1 MTARPCQNPA
11 CRATVDGS
19 DRRLYCGK
27 RCQQAHR
34 NARRISAEAKA
45 PRTCARAS
53 CGKTFPGYHRHQVYC
68 SDTCRLTALSE
79 RRLAPNTP
87 RHQLVRQL
95 SEEATAMLERVR
107 AFLRDHGPRDTAA
120 LAALVGR
127 PTQSVVR
134 VLNAAVAQG
143 HIVRRGLEWSLPAET
158 TTATTAPKVGV
169 TVEDRP
175 DRGVLLLTR
184 HRPGHPPF
192 TVCLSRPA
200 RPEQIAATR
209 TRLESM

>member
-1 MTARPCQNPA
+1 MSRPCQNPT
-11 CRATVDGS
+11 CRAAVEGS

-34 NARRISAEAKA
+34 NARRPSSRVTRPDRK
-45 PRTCARAS
+45 CARAA
-53 CGKTFPGYHRHQVYC
+53 CGQTFEPMAWHQHYC
-68 SDTCRLTALSE
+68 RSECRLAALAE

-95 SEEATAMLERVR
+95 SEEAAAMLERIHT
-107 AFLRDHGPRDTAA
+107 FLRDHGPRDTTAI
-120 LAALVGR
+120 AALVGR

-158 TTATTAPKVGV
+158 TTATSAPRNGV
-169 TVEDRP
+169 TIEDRLE
-175 DRGVLLLTR
+175 RGVLLLTR
-184 HRPGHPPF
+184 HRPGMPSY
-192 TVCLSRPA
+192 TVCLSRQA
-200 RPEQIAATR
+200 TPEQIAATR

>member
-1 MTARPCQNPA
+1 MSRPCQNPT
-11 CRATVDGS
+11 CRAAVEGS

-34 NARRISAEAKA
+34 NARRPSSRVTR
-45 PRTCARAS
+45 PDRVCARCS
-53 CGKTFPGYHRHQVYC
+53 KTYAPTSWHQSYC

-95 SEEATAMLERVR
+95 SEEAAAMLERVR
-107 AFLRDHGPRDTAA
+107 AEIRTRGPLESPAI
-120 LAALVGR
+120 AALVGR

-134 VLNAAVAQG
+134 VLNAAVLQG

-158 TTATTAPKVGV
+158 TTATGAPMSGV
-169 TVEDRP
+169 TVEDMP
-175 DRGVLLLTR
+175 NRGVLLMTR
-184 HRPGHPPF
+184 HRPGQHPF
-192 TVCLSRPA
+192 SVCLSRQA
-200 RPEQIAATR
+200 TPEQIAATR

>member
-1 MTARPCQNPA
+1 MTRPE
-11 CRATVDGS
+11 RA
-19 DRRLYCGK
+19 
-27 RCQQAHR
+27 
-34 NARRISAEAKA
+34 
-45 PRTCARAS
+45 CARAA
-53 CGKTFPGYHRHQVYC
+53 CGKTFRPATKNQSYC
-68 SDTCRLTALSE
+68 KSECCHLAHAE
-79 RRLAPNTP
+79 RRLAPRAP

-95 SEEATAMLERVR
+95 SEEAAAMLERVR

-134 VLNAAVAQG
+134 VLNAAVLQG

-158 TTATTAPKVGV
+158 TTATAAPRNGV

-192 TVCLSRPA
+192 TVCLSRQA
-200 RPEQIAATR
+200 TPEKIAATR